1 LKDIEIFPS
10 ILGSLHDELRTQ
22 VRDTGASLNESAFRV
37 LRTDIVH
44 GRLAAGSRL
53 RVERLR
59 DRYGFGA
66 TPLREALS
74 RLVETGLV
82 DAIAQRG
89 FRVAPVSQAD
99 LDDVTEHRIA
109 LEVLALR
116 DSMQHKDPSW
126 DATIVSSHYLLA
138 RAEEALADRTN
149 AAFDEY
155 ERCNRN
161 FHEALVG
168 ACASRWTLRFR
179 AQIYDQ
185 HERYRRI
192 SMLVA
197 PRRSIDVREEHRL
210 IQEAAVRGDV
220 DAACD
225 VSTLHILRTVSDIR
239 TTLPQKSR

>member
-1 LKDIEIFPS
+1 MTASPS
-10 ILGSLHDELRTQ
+10 PRNDPA
-22 VRDTGASLNESAFRV
+22 DTAASLNERAFRL
-37 LRTDIVH
+37 LREDIVH
-44 GRLAAGSRL
+44 GRLAPGSRL
-53 RVERLR
+53 RVEELR
-59 DRYGFGA
+59 ARYGFGS

-89 FRVAPVSQAD
+89 FRVAPVSQVD

-116 DSMQHKDPSW
+116 DSIAHKTAAW
-126 DATIVSSHYLLA
+126 DASVVSSHYLLA
-138 RAEEALADRTN
+138 RAEEALLTRTPS
-149 AAFDEY
+149 AFDEY
-155 ERCNRN
+155 ERNNRT
-161 FHEALVG
+161 FHEALVA

-192 SMLVA
+192 SMQVA
-197 PRRSIDVREEHRL
+197 TQRSVDVREEHRL
-210 IQEAAVRGDV
+210 IQEAAVRGDA

-225 VSTLHILRTVSDIR
+225 YSAKHILRTVSTIR
-239 TTLPQKSR
+239 AKLPRNEA